1 MGGWDRVRAAEGG
14 GGEPGG
20 DDIIMS
26 YLLLECFW
34 FFFFFQPAKL
44 KFSAN
49 YFTLFSVWITQ
60 AALVLLE
67 RNQPLR
73 GQGIGGGASLWIEGV
88 RGYDTLDLDEAPSLR
103 NNALYFKCSI
113 IAVKC
118 IKRSGVLLIS
128 LWLIK
133 RPFVAVQVSFSPLS
147 VVCFGLKGVK
157 RPETSLRRSRLCG
170 RG

>member
-1 MGGWDRVRAAEGG
+1 MGGWDRVRDAEGG

-26 YLLLECFW
+26 YLLLECFC
-34 FFFFFQPAKL
+34 FFQPAEL

-60 AALVLLE
+60 AAFGLALVQLKS
-67 RNQPLR
+67 NQPLW
-73 GQGIGGGASLWIEGV
+73 GQGISGGGLLWIEGV
-88 RGYDTLDLDEAPSLR
+88 RGYDTLDLDEAPPLR
-103 NNALYFKCSI
+103 NNALCCKCSI

-128 LWLIK
+128 LRLIK
-133 RPFVAVQVSFSPLS
+133 RPFVP
-147 VVCFGLKGVK
+147 G
-157 RPETSLRRSRLCG
+157 
-170 RG
+170 